1 MKTVE
6 DAYQLI
12 GAALLGA
19 ALPNWSEII
28 LNTKILGK
36 NCSAMST
43 EQIYLN
49 SLRENIDIDFSKV
62 FELSDACIF
71 LRDDL
76 LATTKERIWGLTYKL
91 FPDGKIK
98 IEYDYNKPADYEETD
113 EVITGEEMN
122 QSLTDL
128 FPKK

>member
-49 SLRENIDIDFSKV
+49 SLRENSDIDFSKV

-76 LATTKERIWGLTYKL
+76 LATTNERIWGLTFTL

-98 IEYDYNKPADYEETD
+98 IEYDYNKPAEYEETD

-128 FPKK
+128 L